1 MTRPWLSVVMPT
13 YNGQSFLAM
22 ALASIRAQNDR
33 GIEIVAV
40 DDGSTDNTLLLL
52 REFARSFPLRI
63 IQRQH
68 AGNWVTNT
76 NVGLREIQSEFACFL
91 HQDDAWLPG
100 RLDALRVAVNES
112 SDIRFWIHACR
123 FIDPKGRTLGK
134 WTCPLPDSESGI
146 AATTVLERLLVQN
159 WIGIPA
165 PLFRRED
172 ALAVGG
178 LDESLW
184 YTADWDFWLKL
195 AALGRTRYWPR
206 PLACFR
212 IHPFSQTV
220 TRGRAPG
227 AIQQQCRLVQER
239 HFPLWNSSPC
249 RKRLVR
255 AVGELATSLNGNF
268 AERLSGSRLPW
279 RGLLSKFWRLGPEG
293 WWRFGRDSRLMERLR
308 ARIRA
313 GLGRGLNS
321 E

>member
-1 MTRPWLSVVMPT
+1 MNKPWLSVVMST
-13 YNGQSFLAM
+13 FNGESFLPM

-52 REFARSFPLRI
+52 KEFARSFPLRI

-68 AGNWVTNT
+68 AGNWVSNT
-76 NVGLREIQSEFACFL
+76 NVGLCEAKGEFACFL
-91 HQDDAWLPG
+91 HQDDLWLPG
-100 RLDALRVAVNES
+100 RLEALRGAVNEA
-112 SDIRFWIHACR
+112 DDVRFWIHACQ

-134 WTCPLPDSESGI
+134 WTCPLRDHDRGVEP
-146 AATTVLERLLVQN
+146 ARVLERLLVQN

-165 PLFRRED
+165 PLFRRKD
-172 ALAVGG
+172 ALAIGG

-195 AALGRTRYWPR
+195 AALGRTRYLQR

-220 TRGRAPG
+220 TRGRAHG

-239 HFPLWNSSPC
+239 HFPLWNSSPR

-255 AVGELATSLNGNF
+255 AVGDLATSVNGNF
-268 AERLSGSRLPW
+268 AERLSGVRLPW
-279 RGLLSKFWRLGPEG
+279 RGLLTRFWRLGAEG

-308 ARIRA
+308 ARLRA